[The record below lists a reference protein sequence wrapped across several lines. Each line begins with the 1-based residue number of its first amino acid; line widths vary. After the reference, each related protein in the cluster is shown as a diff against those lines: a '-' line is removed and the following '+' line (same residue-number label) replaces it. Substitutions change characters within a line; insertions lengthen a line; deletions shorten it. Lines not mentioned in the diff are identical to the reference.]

1 LGETEVFEKLR
12 KAVDG
17 FVQKVTHK
25 SITEKNLY
33 DAFDD
38 LRMALL
44 SNDVA
49 FEAAELI
56 NERVKAILEGEQIS
70 RLQSKKDIIRQA
82 LTTAILDALTP
93 ETPIDLF
100 ALLEQRKR
108 EKEPLK
114 LMFLGV
120 NGTGKTT
127 TIAKFTHLFQKRGY
141 SVVLACADTFR
152 AGSAEQLQTHGNRLK
167 VRVLSRPY
175 GADPAS
181 VAFDAINHAR
191 ARNIDVVLIDTA
203 GRMQTDKNL
212 MAELAKIHRVAE
224 PDLVIFVGDAL
235 AGNDAIE
242 QAKTFNEKIGIDAA
256 VLTKID
262 ADAKGGAALSIA
274 VATGKPIIFVGVGQG
289 YPDLEAF
296 NPEWFTGKIAP

>member
-1 LGETEVFEKLR
+1 MFEKLR

-17 FVQKVTHK
+17 FIQKVTHK
-25 SITEKNLY
+25 SITEKNLE

-70 RLQSKKDIIRQA
+70 RLQSKKDTIRQA
-82 LTTAILDALTP
+82 LTTAILDTLTP

-108 EKEPLK
+108 ENEPLK

-152 AGSAEQLQTHGNRLK
+152 AGSSEQLQTHGNRLR

-256 VLTKID
+256 VLTKVD

-274 VATGKPIIFVGVGQG
+274 VATGKPIIFVGVGQE

-296 NPEWFTGKIAP
+296 NPEWFTEKIAP

>member
-1 LGETEVFEKLR
+1 MFEKLR

-17 FVQKVTHK
+17 FIQKVTHK
-25 SITEKNLY
+25 SISEKNLE

-38 LRMALL
+38 LRIALL
-44 SNDVA
+44 TNDVA
-49 FEAAELI
+49 FEAADRI
-56 NERVKAILEGEQIS
+56 NERVKAILEGQQIS

-100 ALLEQRKR
+100 GLLEQRKR
-108 EKEPLK
+108 ENEPLK
-114 LMFLGV
+114 IMFLGV

-127 TIAKFTHLFQKRGY
+127 TIAKFTHLFQQRGY

-175 GADPAS
+175 GSDPAS

-212 MAELAKIHRVAE
+212 MAELAKIHRIAE

-256 VLTKID
+256 VLTKVD

-274 VATGKPIIFVGVGQG
+274 VATGKPIIFVGVGQE

-296 NPEWFTGKIAP
+296 NPEWFTEKIAP

>member
-1 LGETEVFEKLR
+1 
-12 KAVDG
+12 VDG
-17 FVQKVTHK
+17 FVQKITHK
-25 SITEKNLY
+25 SISEKNLD
-33 DAFDD
+33 DAFAD
-38 LRMALL
+38 LQMALL

-49 FEAAELI
+49 FEAAERI
-56 NERVKAILEGEQIS
+56 NERVKELLEGEQIS
-70 RLQSKKDIIRQA
+70 RLQSKKEVIREA
-82 LTTAILDALTP
+82 LSTAILDALTP

-100 ALLEQRKR
+100 ALLEQRKQ

-114 LMFLGV
+114 VMFLGV

-127 TIAKFTHLFQKRGY
+127 TIAKFTHMLQKRGY

-152 AGSAEQLQTHGNRLK
+152 AGSAEQLQTHANRLK

-175 GADPAS
+175 GSDPAS

-212 MAELAKIHRVAE
+212 MSELAKIHRVAE

-256 VLTKID
+256 VLTKVD

-274 VATGKPIIFVGVGQG
+274 VATGKPIIFVGVGQE

-296 NPEWFTGKIAP
+296 NPEWFSQKIAP

>member
-1 LGETEVFEKLR
+1 MFEKIR

-25 SITEKNLY
+25 SISEKNLD
-33 DAFDD
+33 DALSD
-38 LRMALL
+38 LQMALL
-44 SNDVA
+44 ENDVA
-49 FEAAELI
+49 YEATERI
-56 NERVKAILEGEQIS
+56 NDRVKETLEGEEIGL
-70 RLQSKKDIIRQA
+70 LQSKKDLIKTA
-82 LTTAILDALTP
+82 LYDAILAALTP
-93 ETPIDLF
+93 ENPVDLF
-100 ALLEQRKR
+100 ALLEQRK
-108 EKEPLK
+108 KAGEPLT

-127 TIAKFTHLFQKRGY
+127 TIAKITQMLQKKGY

-152 AGSAEQLQTHGNRLK
+152 AGSAEQIQIHADRLK

-175 GADPAS
+175 GSDPAS

-191 ARNIDVVLIDTA
+191 ARGINVVLIDTA

-212 MAELAKIHRVAE
+212 MAELSKIHRVAE

-256 VLTKID
+256 ILTKVD

-274 VATGKPIIFVGVGQG
+274 IATGKPIIFIGVGQE
-289 YPDLEAF
+289 YSDLEVF
-296 NPEWFTGKIAP
+296 NPEWFAQKIVAAG

>member
-1 LGETEVFEKLR
+1 MFEKLR

-25 SITEKNLY
+25 SITEKNLD

>member
-1 LGETEVFEKLR
+1 MFEKIR

-25 SITEKNLY
+25 SISEKNLD
-33 DAFDD
+33 DALSD
-38 LRMALL
+38 LQMALL
-44 SNDVA
+44 ENDVA
-49 FEAAELI
+49 YEATERI
-56 NERVKAILEGEQIS
+56 NDRVKEAIEGEQIGL
-70 RLQSKKDIIRQA
+70 LQSKKDLIKTA
-82 LTTAILDALTP
+82 LYEAILAALTP
-93 ETPIDLF
+93 ENPVDLF
-100 ALLEQRKR
+100 ALLEQRK
-108 EKEPLK
+108 KAGEPLTI
-114 LMFLGV
+114 MFLGV

-127 TIAKFTHLFQKRGY
+127 TIAKITQMLQKKGY

-152 AGSAEQLQTHGNRLK
+152 AGSAEQIQIHADRLK
-167 VRVLSRPY
+167 VRVLNRPY
-175 GADPAS
+175 GSDPAS

-191 ARNIDVVLIDTA
+191 ARGINVVLIDTA

-212 MAELAKIHRVAE
+212 MAELSKIHRVAE

-256 VLTKID
+256 VLTKVD

-274 VATGKPIIFVGVGQG
+274 IATGKPIIFVGVGQE
-289 YPDLEAF
+289 YSDLEVF
-296 NPEWFTGKIAP
+296 NPEWFAQKIMAAG

>member
-1 LGETEVFEKLR
+1 MFEKIR
-12 KAVDG
+12 NAVDG

-25 SITEKNLY
+25 SISEKNLE
-33 DAFDD
+33 DALTD
-38 LRMALL
+38 LQMALL
-44 SNDVA
+44 ENDVA
-49 FEAAELI
+49 YEATERI
-56 NERVKAILEGEQIS
+56 NDRVKETLEGEQIGL
-70 RLQSKKDIIRQA
+70 LQSKKDLIRTA
-82 LTTAILDALTP
+82 LYDAILAALTP
-93 ETPIDLF
+93 ENPVDLF
-100 ALLEQRKR
+100 HLLEQRK
-108 EKEPLK
+108 KAGEPLT

-127 TIAKFTHLFQKRGY
+127 TIAKITQMLQKKGY

-152 AGSAEQLQTHGNRLK
+152 AGSAEQIQTHADRLK

-175 GADPAS
+175 GSDPAS

-191 ARNIDVVLIDTA
+191 ARGINVVLIDTA

-212 MAELAKIHRVAE
+212 MSELSKIHRVAE

-256 VLTKID
+256 VLTKVD

-274 VATGKPIIFVGVGQG
+274 IATGKPIIFVGVGQE
-289 YPDLEAF
+289 YADIEVF
-296 NPEWFTGKIAP
+296 DPEWFTKKIVAAG

>member
-1 LGETEVFEKLR
+1 MFEKIR

-25 SITEKNLY
+25 SISEKNLD
-33 DAFDD
+33 DALSD
-38 LRMALL
+38 LQMALL
-44 SNDVA
+44 ENDVA
-49 FEAAELI
+49 YEATERI
-56 NERVKAILEGEQIS
+56 NDRVKETLEGEQIGL
-70 RLQSKKDIIRQA
+70 LQSKKELIKTA
-82 LTTAILDALTP
+82 LYDAILAALTP
-93 ETPIDLF
+93 ENPVDLF
-100 ALLEQRKR
+100 ALLEQRK
-108 EKEPLK
+108 KAGEPLT

-127 TIAKFTHLFQKRGY
+127 TIAKITQMLQKKGY

-152 AGSAEQLQTHGNRLK
+152 AGSAEQIQIHADRLK

-175 GADPAS
+175 GSDPAS
-181 VAFDAINHAR
+181 VAFDAISHAR
-191 ARNIDVVLIDTA
+191 ARGINVVLIDTA

-212 MAELAKIHRVAE
+212 MAELSKIHRVAE

-256 VLTKID
+256 VLTKVD
-262 ADAKGGAALSIA
+262 ADTKGGAALSIA
-274 VATGKPIIFVGVGQG
+274 IATGKPIILIGVGQE
-289 YPDLEAF
+289 YSDLEVF
-296 NPEWFTGKIAP
+296 NPEWFAKKIVAAG

>member
-1 LGETEVFEKLR
+1 VFEKIR

-25 SITEKNLY
+25 SISEQNLD
-33 DAFDD
+33 DALSD
-38 LRMALL
+38 LQMALL
-44 SNDVA
+44 ENDVA
-49 FEAAELI
+49 YEATERI
-56 NERVKAILEGEQIS
+56 NDRVKETLEGEQIGL
-70 RLQSKKDIIRQA
+70 LQSKKDLIKTA
-82 LTTAILDALTP
+82 LYDAILAALTP
-93 ETPIDLF
+93 ENPVDLF
-100 ALLEQRKR
+100 TLLDQRK
-108 EKEPLK
+108 KAGEPLT

-127 TIAKFTHLFQKRGY
+127 TIAKITQMLQKKGY

-152 AGSAEQLQTHGNRLK
+152 AGSAEQIQIHADRLK

-175 GADPAS
+175 GSDPAS

-191 ARNIDVVLIDTA
+191 ARGINVVLIDTA

-212 MAELAKIHRVAE
+212 MAELSKIHRVAE

-256 VLTKID
+256 VLTKVD

-274 VATGKPIIFVGVGQG
+274 IATGKPIIFIGVGQE
-289 YPDLEAF
+289 YSDLEIF
-296 NPEWFTGKIAP
+296 NPEWFAKKIVAAG

>member
-1 LGETEVFEKLR
+1 VFEKIR

-25 SITEKNLY
+25 SISEKNL
-33 DAFDD
+33 DEALSD
-38 LRMALL
+38 LQMALL
-44 SNDVA
+44 ENDVA
-49 FEAAELI
+49 YEATERI
-56 NERVKAILEGEQIS
+56 NDRVKETLEGEQIGL
-70 RLQSKKDIIRQA
+70 LQSKKDLIKTA
-82 LTTAILDALTP
+82 LYDAILTALTP
-93 ETPIDLF
+93 ENPVDLF
-100 ALLEQRKR
+100 ALLEQRK
-108 EKEPLK
+108 KAGEPLT

-127 TIAKFTHLFQKRGY
+127 TIAKITQMLQKKGY

-152 AGSAEQLQTHGNRLK
+152 AGSAEQIQIHADRLN

-175 GADPAS
+175 GSDPAS

-191 ARNIDVVLIDTA
+191 ARKINVVLIDTA

-212 MAELAKIHRVAE
+212 MAELSKIHRVAE

-256 VLTKID
+256 VLTKVD

-274 VATGKPIIFVGVGQG
+274 IATGKPIIFIGVGQE
-289 YPDLEAF
+289 YSDLEVF
-296 NPEWFTGKIAP
+296 NPEWFAQKIVAAG

>member
-1 LGETEVFEKLR
+1 VFEKIR
-12 KAVDG
+12 SAVDG

-25 SITEKNLY
+25 SISDKNLD
-33 DAFDD
+33 DALTD
-38 LRMALL
+38 LQMALL
-44 SNDVA
+44 ENDVA
-49 FEAAELI
+49 YEATERI
-56 NERVKAILEGEQIS
+56 NDRVKETLEGEQIGL
-70 RLQSKKDIIRQA
+70 LQSKKDLIRTA
-82 LTTAILDALTP
+82 LYDAILAALTP
-93 ETPIDLF
+93 ENPVDLF
-100 ALLEQRKR
+100 HLLEQRK
-108 EKEPLK
+108 KAGEPLT

-127 TIAKFTHLFQKRGY
+127 TIAKITQMLQKKGY

-152 AGSAEQLQTHGNRLK
+152 AGSAEQIQTHADRLK
-167 VRVLSRPY
+167 VRVLTRPY
-175 GADPAS
+175 GSDPAS

-191 ARNIDVVLIDTA
+191 ARGINVVLIDTA

-212 MAELAKIHRVAE
+212 MAELSKIHRVAE

-256 VLTKID
+256 VLTKVD

-274 VATGKPIIFVGVGQG
+274 IATGKPIIFVGVGQE
-289 YPDLEAF
+289 YSDIELF
-296 NPEWFTGKIAP
+296 DPEWFAKKIVAAG

>member
-1 LGETEVFEKLR
+1 MFEKLR

-17 FVQKVTHK
+17 FIQKVTHK
-25 SITEKNLY
+25 SITEKNLE

-70 RLQSKKDIIRQA
+70 RLQSKKDTIRQA
-82 LTTAILDALTP
+82 LTTAILDTLTP

-108 EKEPLK
+108 ENEPLK

-152 AGSAEQLQTHGNRLK
+152 AGSSEQLQTHGNRLR

-256 VLTKID
+256 VLTKVD

-274 VATGKPIIFVGVGQG
+274 VATGKPIIFVGVGQEF
-289 YPDLEAF
+289 PDLEAF
-296 NPEWFTGKIAP
+296 NPEWFTEKIAP

>member
-1 LGETEVFEKLR
+1 MFEKIR

-17 FVQKVTHK
+17 FVQKVSHK
-25 SITEKNLY
+25 SISEKNLD
-33 DAFDD
+33 DALSD
-38 LRMALL
+38 LQMALL
-44 SNDVA
+44 ENDVA
-49 FEAAELI
+49 YEATERI
-56 NERVKAILEGEQIS
+56 NDRVKETLEGEQIGL
-70 RLQSKKDIIRQA
+70 LQSKKELIKTVLYD
-82 LTTAILDALTP
+82 AILAALTP
-93 ETPIDLF
+93 ENPVDLF
-100 ALLEQRKR
+100 ALLEQRK
-108 EKEPLK
+108 KAGEPLI

-127 TIAKFTHLFQKRGY
+127 TIAKITQMLQKKGY

-152 AGSAEQLQTHGNRLK
+152 AGSAEQIQIHADRLK

-175 GADPAS
+175 GSDPAS

-191 ARNIDVVLIDTA
+191 ARGINVVLIDTA
-203 GRMQTDKNL
+203 GRMQTDRNL
-212 MAELAKIHRVAE
+212 MAELSKIHRVAE

-256 VLTKID
+256 VLTKVD

-274 VATGKPIIFVGVGQG
+274 IATGKPIIFVGVGQE
-289 YPDLEAF
+289 YSDLEAF
-296 NPEWFTGKIAP
+296 NPEWFAQKIMAAG